1 MVFLATKTIREKPCL
16 VGLDSR
22 SHIEVNNK
30 SVSKDV
36 ISDGTFSG
44 QENREHRRIAPKSK
58 PMM

>member
-1 MVFLATKTIREKPCL
+1 MVFLATKTIREKPCPA
-16 VGLDSR
+16 GLDSR

-36 ISDGTFSG
+36 ISAGTFSG
-44 QENREHRRIAPKSK
+44 QENREHRRIAPSPK